1 MSDPDPELAH
11 VTSDLVALTVTEGA
25 LHVALTHREDPEGDG
40 AWWLP
45 RAFVRAGES
54 AEDAAVRALREEVGV
69 SAQGATLEQLK
80 TYTDP
85 ATNHGSARLISIAW
99 MALGAGPS
107 DVHPGPKGGTH
118 ARETQWMRVEEALA
132 GPLDVGHAEMLTDGI
147 DRAGS
152 KLEYTSLAAS
162 FLGEEFTVS
171 ELRGVYEAVW
181 GGCLEPANFHRKAL
195 SVDGF
200 LEATGN
206 SRIGRGRPA
215 KLYRRGGASVIHPP
229 LTRAAIRGE
238 R

>member
-11 VTSDLVALTVTEGA
+11 VTSDLVVLTVTEGA

-40 AWWLP
+40 AWSLP

-54 AEDAAVRALREEVGV
+54 ADDAAVRALHDEVGA
-69 SAQGATLEQLK
+69 SAQGVTLEQLK

-85 ATNHGSARLISIAW
+85 PANHVPTRIISIAW
-99 MALGAGPS
+99 LALGAGPS
-107 DVHPGPKGGTH
+107 EVRPGPEAGTDSH
-118 ARETQWMRVEEALA
+118 ETQWVRVEEALA
-132 GPLDVGHAEMLTDGI
+132 GSLDVGHAEMLTDGI
-147 DRAGS
+147 HRAGS
-152 KLEYTSLAAS
+152 KLEYTSLATS